1 MTLVNVKKKKKE
13 VRREFLVRFL
23 KHGETFES
31 EIKVCV
37 LNKKKKLKSVLWT

>member
-1 MTLVNVKKKKKE
+1 MTLVSVKKKKE